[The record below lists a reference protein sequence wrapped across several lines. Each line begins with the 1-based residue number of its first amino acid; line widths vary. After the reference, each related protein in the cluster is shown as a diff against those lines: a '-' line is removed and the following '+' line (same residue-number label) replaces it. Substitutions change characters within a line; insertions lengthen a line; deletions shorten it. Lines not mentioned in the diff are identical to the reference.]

1 MPASGLFS
9 GPVGEGN
16 RTTPPFAPE
25 FPLPH
30 CGVARCDDTANDRD
44 TSSQRCAD
52 LDTTASNASV
62 IFRNVSQCPLPGIG
76 AQSRIGNAEPG
87 SSHCFQHVEAFIFSA
102 VLPNE

>member
-1 MPASGLFS
+1 MFS

-16 RTTPPFAPE
+16 RATPPFAPE

-30 CGVARCDDTANDRD
+30 CAVARCDDTANDRD

-52 LDTTASNASV
+52 LDTTARNASV
-62 IFRNVSQCPLPGIG
+62 IFRNVTQCPLPGIG